1 MAIER
6 SNDLRAFKGFIDEQF
21 ASGGA
26 DLTVDEALA
35 RWEYENSSEEERAET
50 IQALQRGFA
59 DIEAGRVRPA
69 EDFVREFRQKHG
81 LPQEANVFD
90 VLSRAGMIGCI
101 KGSSVAP
108 TDLATNPEHMDGFGR
123 E

>member
-6 SNDLRAFKGFIDEQF
+6 SNDLRAFKGFVDEQL

-35 RWEYENSSEEERAET
+35 RWEYVNSSEEEREET
-50 IQALQRGFA
+50 LQAIRRGFA
-59 DIEAGRVRPA
+59 DLEAGRVRPA

-81 LPQEANVFD
+81 LPGEA
-90 VLSRAGMIGCI
+90 S
-101 KGSSVAP
+101 
-108 TDLATNPEHMDGFGR
+108 
-123 E
+123 